1 MDGGK
6 AVALDTFAAGRGLAM
21 LRLDYS
27 GTGSSRGRFEDGTLQ
42 LWLDETLAALD
53 QLTAGPVIVI
63 GSSMGGWIALHLAM
77 LRPDRVRSLV
87 GIACAADFTDWGMT
101 EAKKAELQAKGRLE
115 VPNPYGPEPQVF
127 TKAFWQSGQDLRLL
141 AGEIAVDCPVRLIH
155 GEKDRDVPLEVA
167 FTTMRLLRSA
177 DVQLT
182 IVKGGGHRL
191 SEPHQIEAIV
201 RTVDGLLEPA

>member
-1 MDGGK
+1 
-6 AVALDTFAAGRGLAM
+6 V
-21 LRLDYS
+21 
-27 GTGSSRGRFEDGTLQ
+27 
-42 LWLDETLAALD
+42 
-53 QLTAGPVIVI
+53 
-63 GSSMGGWIALHLAM
+63 
-77 LRPDRVRSLV
+77 V
-87 GIACAADFTDWGMT
+87 GIASAADFTDWGMT